1 MAGGRY
7 YVCKTCGPASW
18 IYASKVQKFAKCSW
32 CGKPWPADV
41 PQAPWREPSRPRPRT
56 RQPKPAKLA
65 SCLQK
70 VWSTLPADVRLQFEQ
85 AGFKVPAPKQED
97 VDLLSLLQ
105 RNREDLPQEVLDAL
119 PAAPVPNPVQE
130 GKAAGVEWRNSVGK
144 LRDLGQR
151 KLKLQEDIDL
161 AKANLRAMLTKMQD
175 LQTSI
180 QEAQTE
186 VNKATQE
193 YETKVLTQCN
203 EEANHG
209 VESVLQALGIQE
221 EALTE
226 AQKRSLEAL
235 KKENADEAKRRKTQQ
250 QEQFPPGL
258 APQLRSA
265 AHVTEANKEAE
276 DAKGPTSQP
285 VKERSR
291 EVLRDLEISEP
302 SASPDASPVPYF
314 KCWYCGLPFVPT
326 AVGARASICRA
337 DVSLVGASPQ
347 GSRLLPTLF
356 DQPEQLAEGFAY
368 PKVVGRP
375 VCPPSSCPL
384 TGPKFFHSAIFSEP
398 ADCKPHE
405 PWDRKKP
412 LLCRGPIMPFLE
424 RHGSHYDS
432 AIQST
437 GSAELSVN
445 PSNSTIPPI
454 HSTGSAELSVKYSK
468 STIPPSPF
476 EVFQGEPGSSPP
488 SWGCMLNLSAY
499 KALHPAWNQ
508 EPDLLHL
515 GEGLEEQCQEGTL
528 EHWVLF
534 KSLEAT
540 EIQDHSLETW
550 ARIAR
555 ASEDLVHSFSSGQPR
570 TFKFVSAN
578 VTSWRPEL
586 RQWLVFH
593 QFDVALI
600 QEHHLS
606 ERAFHAETVALAKA
620 GYHVHGQHSPVR
632 KREIGGV
639 MVCVKSHLQAR
650 HVHTFQDPET
660 GCGFVAIAIRVTG
673 FDLALLSLYLE
684 SGSTFEGR
692 ANTLVLSN
700 MYAVIASLKCPWC
713 VVGDWNLD
721 ACEVLATRLEDLTK
735 GRLLGTGMPTAGTAA
750 ELDYALVHP
759 RLASHLSLELAWDV
773 PFKPHA
779 ALKCTLPL
787 KSLQDLQ
794 PNLRS
799 ITDSFDPIL
808 DDQRNLQPPVVS
820 PQRVTLLEIE
830 ACDPASL
837 AFAEFSA
844 TAEASGL
851 LGRTMGRGVNL
862 PTIRQPAVSQPPNDY
877 QWFGHEHAVWS
888 QLAGRFKAGGPPN
901 ETLSLLSKLGPEHH
915 QWADEARDTVSNH
928 RDLAALRS
936 HAEAQA
942 KLAKTAQQGA
952 QAESYQQW
960 LFGALSAGMG
970 PVYRAL
976 KSHEQTLAR
985 PFRDQSALARAYCR
999 MEFWSR
1005 IWDASIVPPQPHLSA
1020 ERLALRAE
1028 ALQQAQDLSPLSW
1041 EQVKTACLATG
1052 NKKGGLDG
1060 WSYKALRN
1068 LPDFCYRQLAGLFRL
1083 AETDL
1088 TLPLQMLT
1096 VQVAL
1101 LAKTPEKERPIS
1113 LTSVLWRVYSKLRRP
1128 LLESW
1133 LKEYAAFAPFDSA
1146 TPGHT
1151 SLDPALSRLIKAE
1164 DHKFRKV
1171 TFITL
1176 FVDLEGFYDGVDFSR
1191 LISQGKA
1198 LSFPPLLLELSL
1210 QLYNG
1215 PRCLHGEGVSTVA
1228 LWPQRGILQGCP
1240 YAPTVAKLTTHAPLQ
1255 GISQHRGVSHADL
1268 WLDDISVDVSHAD
1281 PEVAASLA
1289 LSASRKLEAL
1299 LSVEKLCINKT
1310 KTKFVVNS
1318 AKAAKA
1324 LNSMRVEG
1332 DPQVADLVRDLGLDS
1347 AGAKRRRV
1355 TQALKRFKVGRARN
1369 QKLHQLGTGCKA
1381 HRLYATSILTA
1392 EIYGCQGQGLSPK
1405 RLKVVRASI
1414 SRHVGRSKWGSV
1426 DVSLDCMSFRCQD
1439 PLLTVVL
1446 AQADALYKMFGP
1458 STAQG
1463 WEILARTWKVAW
1475 TRQEAA
1481 VHGWK
1486 CVAGPVAAMVQYC
1499 IDLRIN
1505 VSDPL
1510 RWVHSSG
1517 VLLLDVTNP
1526 GLFLSVRRFL
1536 TQVVALERASRFGA
1550 VLTAQGAQ
1558 QGVDWSVHRKL
1569 LKVSKLS
1576 SPRWAF
1582 HAVWQG
1588 RTLHAGNG
1596 GFSHCACGAENT
1608 LHHVYYECPLA
1619 PAKLSPALRSFQRKH
1634 PDPCFWLRGMVPKA
1648 WTTPQVS
1655 ASALETRVTG
1665 LFCHQPVDVTGLL
1678 IGTDASG
1685 GPNTHDPRLRA
1696 VGWSVVLCELRAD
1709 CLIEHGTISGLLPP
1723 GSTVPQGESLAIIE
1737 ALKATTGS
1745 FDLTGDCKPALK
1757 ALAARALNKK
1767 HIPEWGPVWQERAR
1781 AQPHW
1786 VRSHCTAE
1794 AFEAE
1799 FPGQLWRRE
1808 LNAKADTLAG
1818 SRAAAACTPH
1828 FVRKVKELDLVTRE
1842 LNCFLASRAEK
1853 LIKEKAQGFVPR
1865 SARDSLSQFDKPRSQ
1880 AAAVSASTKVPPP
1893 NKKQRL
1899 KQLLDSPDPALGH
1912 DWKARETKA
1921 ANNFSVGGA
1930 STRSIASAFQSAST
1944 FGAGPMPERVSAVPK
1959 LGLLSAAQVNPPA
1972 GPVASSAAATP
1983 RLPECQGEVTQST
1996 GVQGAV
2002 GQSVSVGLR
2011 SQLGM
2016 PAAVPPAQ
2024 GQLSMAPKQEGRHIS
2039 TQLRREERGLSW
2051 KSAATI
2057 DRQRGRKKARKQK
2070 KRREQYEHAGRRTEE
2085 AWPPPPP
2092 PPGPRAEARHR
2103 EDEELPYDLEEP
2115 SPSGLRAP
2123 STAAASSSQGPAR
2136 EEPSPLGLRAP
2147 PPTAAASS
2155 SQGLPLQRL
2164 PEAEEPPVD
2173 QDDSSNCLQSDSSET
2188 PQPAVALKD
2197 RPSDFGPLLH
2207 EDGLITFLCAAAP
2220 QVKHP
2225 VNHYQCLPESLEVYH
2240 DFVTGG
2246 RTKAARA
2253 RRLGFGKSRTVYV
2266 DPGSSEHVLKLAP
2279 PQGHGPEPE
2288 AWRRLPHIVPCTL
2301 DAGIHLLTLSW
2312 KSCYDIIPTHVLR
2325 QSRLTPLSVWRPAP
2339 PDLDMVRY
2347 MMALTAEASRFYNL
2361 KDLGFFNFGV
2371 DARGFIMMWDTADW
2385 LPWEGQR
2392 AHWPNRQRASAFWSA
2407 VKRSVPDHF
2416 QELLQLVSN
2425 ASPEEVLQR
2434 LRPLLTQHYKWYL
2447 LQQGVF
2453 LGD

>member
-1 MAGGRY
+1 MLVTFELWCMVQRCSY
-7 YVCKTCGPASW
+7 TLVCHSPTFFPSGSWWDSRSGAVPA
-18 IYASKVQKFAKCSW
+18 CD
-32 CGKPWPADV
+32 AD
-41 PQAPWREPSRPRPRT
+41 
-56 RQPKPAKLA
+56 
-65 SCLQK
+65 
-70 VWSTLPADVRLQFEQ
+70 VWSTLPADVCLQFEQ

-105 RNREDLPQEVLDAL
+105 RNRDDLPQEVLDAL

-161 AKANLRAMLTKMQD
+161 AKANLRALLTKMQD
-175 LQTSI
+175 LQASI

-186 VNKATQE
+186 VNKATQD
-193 YETKVLTQCN
+193 YEAKVLTQCA
-203 EEANHG
+203 EEASHG
-209 VESVLQALGIQE
+209 VDSVLQALGIE
-221 EALTE
+221 EDTLTE
-226 AQKRSLEAL
+226 AQKRSIAAL
-235 KKENADEAKRRKTQQ
+235 KKDNADEAKRRKTEQQ
-250 QEQFPPGL
+250 DRFPPGL
-258 APQLRSA
+258 LPKSTAPPA
-265 AHVTEANKEAE
+265 AEPQQNAA
-276 DAKGPTSQP
+276 DAKDLNSQSG
-285 VKERSR
+285 KARSR
-291 EVLRDLEISEP
+291 SPKRGDKVRFCVIWKFRSQAQALTRQTPFS
-302 SASPDASPVPYF
+302 SAGTVASLSCQMPWEF
-314 KCWYCGLPFVPT
+314 SF
-326 AVGARASICRA
+326 AFAASICSA
-337 DVSLVGASPQ
+337 DVGLAVASPP
-347 GSRLLPTLF
+347 GSRLGSPLQ
-356 DQPEQLAEGFAY
+356 DQPAQLEDGFVF
-368 PKVVGRP
+368 PRTVSRP
-375 VCPPSSCPL
+375 FWPSPSCAL
-384 TGPKFFHSAIFSEP
+384 TGPKFFHPAMFHSPEEGASSEP
-398 ADCKPHE
+398 KVV
-405 PWDRKKP
+405 KKP
-412 LLCRGPIMPFLE
+412 LVRGPIMSFLE
-424 RHGSHYDS
+424 EHGSRFDHAAPTPQD
-432 AIQST
+432 AEPFPGPQ
-437 GSAELSVN
+437 GS
-445 PSNSTIPPI
+445 
-454 HSTGSAELSVKYSK
+454 
-468 STIPPSPF
+468 PSPA
-476 EVFQGEPGSSPP
+476 VCKVGKSLGRSGWGSL
-488 SWGCMLNLSAY
+488 LNLSAY
-499 KALHPAWNQ
+499 KALHPDWHH
-508 EPDLLHL
+508 EPDLLRL
-515 GEGLEEQCQEGTL
+515 AEGLEEQSQEGTL
-528 EHWVLF
+528 EYWTLF
-534 KSLEAT
+534 RSLEAT
-540 EIQDHSLETW
+540 EARDNSLETW

-555 ASEDLVHSFSSGQPR
+555 ASEDLVHSTSRGRAR
-570 TFKFVSAN
+570 TFTFVSAN

-586 RQWLVFH
+586 RQWLVSL
-593 QFDVALI
+593 QCDVALI

-606 ERAFHAETVALAKA
+606 EKAFHAESVALAKA
-620 GYHVHGQHSPVR
+620 GYHLHGQHSPAR

-639 MVCVKSHLQAR
+639 MVCVKAHLQAR

-660 GCGFVAIAIRVTG
+660 GCGFVAIAVRVTG
-673 FDLALLSLYLE
+673 FDLALISLYLE
-684 SGSTFEGR
+684 SGSSFEGR
-692 ANTLVLSN
+692 TNTVVLSHL
-700 MYAVIASLKCPWC
+700 YGVLASLKCPWC
-713 VVGDWNLD
+713 VVGDWNID
-721 ACEVLATRLEDLTK
+721 SCEVLATRLEDLTR

-759 RLASHLSLELAWDV
+759 RLASHVSLELVWDV

-779 ALKCTLPL
+779 ALMCTLPL
-787 KSLQDLQ
+787 KPLQDLQ
-794 PNLRS
+794 PNLR
-799 ITDSFDPIL
+799 TLADSFDPIT
-808 DDQRNLQPPVVS
+808 DDQRLLTPTVVS
-820 PQRVTLLEIE
+820 PQQVVLLEIE
-830 ACDPASL
+830 ASDPVSL

-851 LGRTMGRGVNL
+851 LGKNTGRGVHL
-862 PTIRQPAVSQPPNDY
+862 PTVRQPAVSQPAQDY
-877 QWFGHEHAVWS
+877 QWFGQEHAVWT
-888 QLAGRFKAGGPPN
+888 QLATRFKAGGPSQVV
-901 ETLSLLSKLGPEHH
+901 LLLLSNLAPEHK
-915 QWADEARDTVSNH
+915 QWVTEVEAAVSNQ
-928 RDLAALRS
+928 RDLTIFVSR
-936 HAEAQA
+936 AETQA
-942 KLAKTAQQGA
+942 KAAMQAQQKE
-952 QAESYQQW
+952 QANSYQAW
-960 LFGALSAGMG
+960 LSGALSAGMG

-999 MEFWSR
+999 MEFWSH
-1005 IWDASIVPPQPHLSA
+1005 IWDATIVPPQVQFSA

-1028 ALQQAQDLSPLSW
+1028 ASQQAQDLPSLAW
-1041 EQVKTACLATG
+1041 EQVKKVCLATG

-1060 WSYKALRN
+1060 WSYRALRN
-1068 LPDFCYRQLAGLFRL
+1068 LPDFCYKQLAELFSRVE
-1083 AETDL
+1083 ADL

-1133 LKEYAAFAPFDSA
+1133 LKSYAACAPFDSA

-1164 DHKFRKV
+1164 DHKFRKI

-1176 FVDLEGFYDGVDFSR
+1176 FVDLEGFYDGIDFSR
-1191 LISQGKA
+1191 LIAQGKA
-1198 LSFPPLLLELSL
+1198 LAFPPMLLELCL
-1210 QLYNG
+1210 QLYHG

-1228 LWPQRGILQGCP
+1228 LWPKKGILQGCP

-1255 GISQHRGVSHADL
+1255 GISQQPGVSHADL

-1289 LSASRKLEAL
+1289 LSASRKLEQL
-1299 LSVEKLCINKT
+1299 LSVEKLRINKV
-1310 KTKFVVNS
+1310 KTKFVCNN
-1318 AKAAKA
+1318 AQATKA
-1324 LNSMRVEG
+1324 LNSLRG
-1332 DPQVADLVRDLGLDS
+1332 DADPQVADLVRDLGVDS
-1347 AGAKRRRV
+1347 AGAKRRRL

-1369 QKLHQLGTGCKA
+1369 QKLHRLRTGGKA
-1381 HRLYATSILTA
+1381 HRLYATSILKA
-1392 EIYGCQGQGLSPK
+1392 ETYGCQGQGISPK
-1405 RLKVVRASI
+1405 RLKVIRSSI

-1426 DVSLDCMSFRCQD
+1426 DVSLDCMSFQCQD

-1446 AQADALYKMFGP
+1446 AQADALFRMFGP

-1463 WEILARTWKVAW
+1463 WVILGRTWKVAW
-1475 TRQEAA
+1475 ARQEAA

-1517 VLLLDVTNP
+1517 VLLLDVANP
-1526 GLFLSVRRFL
+1526 ALFLSVRRFL
-1536 TQVVALERASRFGA
+1536 TQVVALERTLRFGA
-1550 VLTAQGAQ
+1550 VPTAHGAQ

-1569 LKVSKLS
+1569 LKASKPS

-1588 RTLHAGNG
+1588 RTLHSGNG
-1596 GFSHCACGAENT
+1596 GLTHCSCGAENS

-1619 PAKLSPALRSFQRKH
+1619 PAKLSPNLRGFQRRH
-1634 PDPCFWLRGMVPKA
+1634 EEPCFWLRGMVPRA
-1648 WTTPQVS
+1648 WTTPQLSS
-1655 ASALETRVTG
+1655 AALETRVTG
-1665 LFCHQPVDVTGLL
+1665 LFCHPPVNAEGLFVS
-1678 IGTDASG
+1678 TDASG
-1685 GPNTHDPRLRA
+1685 GPNTRDSRLRC
-1696 VGWSVVLCELRAD
+1696 VGWAVILCEKCEDGLKE
-1709 CLIEHGTISGLLPP
+1709 IGTISGLLPP
-1723 GSTVPQGESLAIIE
+1723 GSTVPQGEAYAIIQ

-1745 FDLTGDCKPALK
+1745 FDLTSDCQPAI
-1757 ALAARALNKK
+1757 RALQARKLTVQ
-1767 HIPEWGPVWQERAR
+1767 HDPDWGLVWQDRSR
-1781 AQPHW
+1781 AQPTW
-1786 VRSHCTAE
+1786 VRSHCTPE
-1794 AFEAE
+1794 AFEKE
-1799 FPGQLWRRE
+1799 FPSQQWRRV
-1808 LNAKADTLAG
+1808 LNEKADSLAG
-1818 SRAAAACTPH
+1818 RRAAEAVSPH
-1828 FVRKVKELDLVTRE
+1828 FVRKVKELDRVARE
-1842 LNCFLASRAEK
+1842 LNQFLASRAEK
-1853 LIKEKAQGFVPR
+1853 LIKDKTQGFVPR
-1865 SARDSLSQFDKPRSQ
+1865 AARDSQSQFEKSKAR
-1880 AAAVSASTKVPPP
+1880 ATTVSTTQNSSLP

-1921 ANNFSVGGA
+1921 ANNFSVGGV

-1972 GPVASSAAATP
+1972 GPVASSAAAAP

-2024 GQLSMAPKQEGRHIS
+2024 GLLSMAPKQEGRHIS

-2103 EDEELPYDLEEP
+2103 EAEELPYDLEEP

-2288 AWRRLPHIVPCTL
+2288 AWRLLPHIVPCTL

-2312 KSCYDIIPTHVLR
+2312 KSCYDIISTHVLR

-2434 LRPLLTQHYKWYL
+2434 LRPLLTQHYKWCL

>member
-1 MAGGRY
+1 
-7 YVCKTCGPASW
+7 
-18 IYASKVQKFAKCSW
+18 
-32 CGKPWPADV
+32 
-41 PQAPWREPSRPRPRT
+41 
-56 RQPKPAKLA
+56 
-65 SCLQK
+65 
-70 VWSTLPADVRLQFEQ
+70 
-85 AGFKVPAPKQED
+85 
-97 VDLLSLLQ
+97 
-105 RNREDLPQEVLDAL
+105 
-119 PAAPVPNPVQE
+119 
-130 GKAAGVEWRNSVGK
+130 
-144 LRDLGQR
+144 
-151 KLKLQEDIDL
+151 
-161 AKANLRAMLTKMQD
+161 
-175 LQTSI
+175 
-180 QEAQTE
+180 
-186 VNKATQE
+186 
-193 YETKVLTQCN
+193 
-203 EEANHG
+203 
-209 VESVLQALGIQE
+209 
-221 EALTE
+221 
-226 AQKRSLEAL
+226 
-235 KKENADEAKRRKTQQ
+235 
-250 QEQFPPGL
+250 
-258 APQLRSA
+258 
-265 AHVTEANKEAE
+265 
-276 DAKGPTSQP
+276 
-285 VKERSR
+285 
-291 EVLRDLEISEP
+291 
-302 SASPDASPVPYF
+302 
-314 KCWYCGLPFVPT
+314 
-326 AVGARASICRA
+326 
-337 DVSLVGASPQ
+337 
-347 GSRLLPTLF
+347 
-356 DQPEQLAEGFAY
+356 
-368 PKVVGRP
+368 
-375 VCPPSSCPL
+375 
-384 TGPKFFHSAIFSEP
+384 
-398 ADCKPHE
+398 
-405 PWDRKKP
+405 
-412 LLCRGPIMPFLE
+412 
-424 RHGSHYDS
+424 
-432 AIQST
+432 
-437 GSAELSVN
+437 
-445 PSNSTIPPI
+445 
-454 HSTGSAELSVKYSK
+454 
-468 STIPPSPF
+468 
-476 EVFQGEPGSSPP
+476 
-488 SWGCMLNLSAY
+488 
-499 KALHPAWNQ
+499 
-508 EPDLLHL
+508 
-515 GEGLEEQCQEGTL
+515 
-528 EHWVLF
+528 
-534 KSLEAT
+534 
-540 EIQDHSLETW
+540 
-550 ARIAR
+550 
-555 ASEDLVHSFSSGQPR
+555 
-570 TFKFVSAN
+570 
-578 VTSWRPEL
+578 
-586 RQWLVFH
+586 
-593 QFDVALI
+593 
-600 QEHHLS
+600 
-606 ERAFHAETVALAKA
+606 
-620 GYHVHGQHSPVR
+620 
-632 KREIGGV
+632 
-639 MVCVKSHLQAR
+639 
-650 HVHTFQDPET
+650 
-660 GCGFVAIAIRVTG
+660 
-673 FDLALLSLYLE
+673 
-684 SGSTFEGR
+684 
-692 ANTLVLSN
+692 
-700 MYAVIASLKCPWC
+700 
-713 VVGDWNLD
+713 
-721 ACEVLATRLEDLTK
+721 
-735 GRLLGTGMPTAGTAA
+735 
-750 ELDYALVHP
+750 
-759 RLASHLSLELAWDV
+759 
-773 PFKPHA
+773 
-779 ALKCTLPL
+779 
-787 KSLQDLQ
+787 
-794 PNLRS
+794 
-799 ITDSFDPIL
+799 
-808 DDQRNLQPPVVS
+808 
-820 PQRVTLLEIE
+820 
-830 ACDPASL
+830 
-837 AFAEFSA
+837 
-844 TAEASGL
+844 
-851 LGRTMGRGVNL
+851 
-862 PTIRQPAVSQPPNDY
+862 
-877 QWFGHEHAVWS
+877 
-888 QLAGRFKAGGPPN
+888 
-901 ETLSLLSKLGPEHH
+901 
-915 QWADEARDTVSNH
+915 
-928 RDLAALRS
+928 
-936 HAEAQA
+936 
-942 KLAKTAQQGA
+942 
-952 QAESYQQW
+952 
-960 LFGALSAGMG
+960 MG

-1164 DHKFRKV
+1164 DHKFRNV

-1299 LSVEKLCINKT
+1299 LSVEKLRINKT

-1355 TQALKRFKVGRARN
+1355 THALKRFKVGRARN

-1588 RTLHAGNG
+1588 R
-1596 GFSHCACGAENT
+1596 
-1608 LHHVYYECPLA
+1608 
-1619 PAKLSPALRSFQRKH
+1619 
-1634 PDPCFWLRGMVPKA
+1634 
-1648 WTTPQVS
+1648 
-1655 ASALETRVTG
+1655 
-1665 LFCHQPVDVTGLL
+1665 
-1678 IGTDASG
+1678 
-1685 GPNTHDPRLRA
+1685 
-1696 VGWSVVLCELRAD
+1696 
-1709 CLIEHGTISGLLPP
+1709 LLPP

-1853 LIKEKAQGFVPR
+1853 LIKEKAC
-1865 SARDSLSQFDKPRSQ
+1865 
-1880 AAAVSASTKVPPP
+1880 
-1893 NKKQRL
+1893 
-1899 KQLLDSPDPALGH
+1899 AL
-1912 DWKARETKA
+1912 AQ
-1921 ANNFSVGGA
+1921 VGGV

-1972 GPVASSAAATP
+1972 GPVASSAAAAP

-2002 GQSVSVGLR
+2002 GQSVSV
-2011 SQLGM
+2011 
-2016 PAAVPPAQ
+2016 
-2024 GQLSMAPKQEGRHIS
+2024 
-2039 TQLRREERGLSW
+2039 
-2051 KSAATI
+2051 
-2057 DRQRGRKKARKQK
+2057 
-2070 KRREQYEHAGRRTEE
+2070 
-2085 AWPPPPP
+2085 
-2092 PPGPRAEARHR
+2092 
-2103 EDEELPYDLEEP
+2103 
-2115 SPSGLRAP
+2115 
-2123 STAAASSSQGPAR
+2123 
-2136 EEPSPLGLRAP
+2136 
-2147 PPTAAASS
+2147 
-2155 SQGLPLQRL
+2155 GLPLQRL

-2288 AWRRLPHIVPCTL
+2288 AWRLLPHIVPCTL

-2312 KSCYDIIPTHVLR
+2312 KSCYDIISTHVLR

-2434 LRPLLTQHYKWYL
+2434 LRPLLTQHYKWCL

>member
-1 MAGGRY
+1 
-7 YVCKTCGPASW
+7 
-18 IYASKVQKFAKCSW
+18 
-32 CGKPWPADV
+32 
-41 PQAPWREPSRPRPRT
+41 
-56 RQPKPAKLA
+56 PKPAKLA

-70 VWSTLPADVRLQFEQ
+70 VWSTLPADVCLQFEQ

-105 RNREDLPQEVLDAL
+105 RNRDDLPQEVLDAL

-144 LRDLGQR
+144 LRDLGPR

-161 AKANLRAMLTKMQD
+161 AKANLRALLTKMQD
-175 LQTSI
+175 LQASI

-186 VNKATQE
+186 VNKATQD
-193 YETKVLTQCN
+193 YEAKVLTQCA
-203 EEANHG
+203 EEASHG
-209 VESVLQALGIQE
+209 VDSVLQALGIE
-221 EALTE
+221 EDTLTE
-226 AQKRSLEAL
+226 AQKRSIAAL
-235 KKENADEAKRRKTQQ
+235 KKDNADEAKRRKTEQQ
-250 QEQFPPGL
+250 DRFPPGL
-258 APQLRSA
+258 LPKSTAPPA
-265 AHVTEANKEAE
+265 AEPQQNAA
-276 DAKGPTSQP
+276 DAKDLNSQSG
-285 VKERSR
+285 KARSR
-291 EVLRDLEISEP
+291 
-302 SASPDASPVPYF
+302 SPKRGD
-314 KCWYCGLPFVPT
+314 KGWG
-326 AVGARASICRA
+326 
-337 DVSLVGASPQ
+337 SL
-347 GSRLLPTLF
+347 
-356 DQPEQLAEGFAY
+356 
-368 PKVVGRP
+368 
-375 VCPPSSCPL
+375 
-384 TGPKFFHSAIFSEP
+384 
-398 ADCKPHE
+398 
-405 PWDRKKP
+405 
-412 LLCRGPIMPFLE
+412 
-424 RHGSHYDS
+424 
-432 AIQST
+432 
-437 GSAELSVN
+437 
-445 PSNSTIPPI
+445 
-454 HSTGSAELSVKYSK
+454 
-468 STIPPSPF
+468 
-476 EVFQGEPGSSPP
+476 
-488 SWGCMLNLSAY
+488 LNLSAY
-499 KALHPAWNQ
+499 KAL
-508 EPDLLHL
+508 
-515 GEGLEEQCQEGTL
+515 EGLEEQSQEGTL
-528 EHWVLF
+528 EYWTLF
-534 KSLEAT
+534 RSLEAT
-540 EIQDHSLETW
+540 EARDNSLETW

-555 ASEDLVHSFSSGQPR
+555 ASEDLVHSTSRGRAR
-570 TFKFVSAN
+570 TFTFVSAN

-586 RQWLVFH
+586 RQWLVSL
-593 QFDVALI
+593 QCDVALI

-606 ERAFHAETVALAKA
+606 EKAFHAESVALAKA
-620 GYHVHGQHSPVR
+620 GYHLHGQHSPAR

-639 MVCVKSHLQAR
+639 MVCVKAHLQAR

-660 GCGFVAIAIRVTG
+660 GCGFVAIAVRVTG
-673 FDLALLSLYLE
+673 FDLALISLYLE
-684 SGSTFEGR
+684 SGSSFEGR
-692 ANTLVLSN
+692 TNTVVLSHL
-700 MYAVIASLKCPWC
+700 YGVLASLKCPWC
-713 VVGDWNLD
+713 VVGDWNID
-721 ACEVLATRLEDLTK
+721 SCEVLATRLEDLTR

-759 RLASHLSLELAWDV
+759 TLA
-773 PFKPHA
+773 
-779 ALKCTLPL
+779 
-787 KSLQDLQ
+787 
-794 PNLRS
+794 
-799 ITDSFDPIL
+799 DSFDPIT
-808 DDQRNLQPPVVS
+808 DDQRLLTPTVVS
-820 PQRVTLLEIE
+820 PQQVVLLEIE
-830 ACDPASL
+830 ASDPVSL

-844 TAEASGL
+844 TAEAITSGL
-851 LGRTMGRGVNL
+851 GKNTRL
-862 PTIRQPAVSQPPNDY
+862 PFLTNVISRS
-877 QWFGHEHAVWS
+877 
-888 QLAGRFKAGGPPN
+888 
-901 ETLSLLSKLGPEHH
+901 LSRELS
-915 QWADEARDTVSNH
+915 
-928 RDLAALRS
+928 
-936 HAEAQA
+936 
-942 KLAKTAQQGA
+942 
-952 QAESYQQW
+952 
-960 LFGALSAGMG
+960 MG

-999 MEFWSR
+999 MEFWSH
-1005 IWDASIVPPQPHLSA
+1005 IWDATIVPPQVQFSA

-1028 ALQQAQDLSPLSW
+1028 ASQQAQDLSPLSW

-1299 LSVEKLCINKT
+1299 LSVEKLRINKT

-1355 TQALKRFKVGRARN
+1355 THALKRFKVGRARN

-1608 LHHVYYECPLA
+1608 LHHVYYECRLA

-1709 CLIEHGTISGLLPP
+1709 GLIEHGTISGLLPP
-1723 GSTVPQGESLAIIE
+1723 GST
-1737 ALKATTGS
+1737 ATTGS
-1745 FDLTGDCKPALK
+1745 FDLTGDCKP
-1757 ALAARALNKK
+1757 
-1767 HIPEWGPVWQERAR
+1767 
-1781 AQPHW
+1781 
-1786 VRSHCTAE
+1786 

-1818 SRAAAACTPH
+1818 SR
-1828 FVRKVKELDLVTRE
+1828 
-1842 LNCFLASRAEK
+1842 
-1853 LIKEKAQGFVPR
+1853 
-1865 SARDSLSQFDKPRSQ
+1865 
-1880 AAAVSASTKVPPP
+1880 
-1893 NKKQRL
+1893 
-1899 KQLLDSPDPALGH
+1899 
-1912 DWKARETKA
+1912 
-1921 ANNFSVGGA
+1921 
-1930 STRSIASAFQSAST
+1930 
-1944 FGAGPMPERVSAVPK
+1944 
-1959 LGLLSAAQVNPPA
+1959 
-1972 GPVASSAAATP
+1972 
-1983 RLPECQGEVTQST
+1983 
-1996 GVQGAV
+1996 
-2002 GQSVSVGLR
+2002 
-2011 SQLGM
+2011 
-2016 PAAVPPAQ
+2016 
-2024 GQLSMAPKQEGRHIS
+2024 
-2039 TQLRREERGLSW
+2039 
-2051 KSAATI
+2051 
-2057 DRQRGRKKARKQK
+2057 
-2070 KRREQYEHAGRRTEE
+2070 
-2085 AWPPPPP
+2085 
-2092 PPGPRAEARHR
+2092 
-2103 EDEELPYDLEEP
+2103 
-2115 SPSGLRAP
+2115 
-2123 STAAASSSQGPAR
+2123 
-2136 EEPSPLGLRAP
+2136 
-2147 PPTAAASS
+2147 
-2155 SQGLPLQRL
+2155 
-2164 PEAEEPPVD
+2164 
-2173 QDDSSNCLQSDSSET
+2173 
-2188 PQPAVALKD
+2188 
-2197 RPSDFGPLLH
+2197 
-2207 EDGLITFLCAAAP
+2207 
-2220 QVKHP
+2220 
-2225 VNHYQCLPESLEVYH
+2225 
-2240 DFVTGG
+2240 
-2246 RTKAARA
+2246 
-2253 RRLGFGKSRTVYV
+2253 
-2266 DPGSSEHVLKLAP
+2266 
-2279 PQGHGPEPE
+2279 
-2288 AWRRLPHIVPCTL
+2288 
-2301 DAGIHLLTLSW
+2301 
-2312 KSCYDIIPTHVLR
+2312 
-2325 QSRLTPLSVWRPAP
+2325 
-2339 PDLDMVRY
+2339 
-2347 MMALTAEASRFYNL
+2347 ASRFYNL

-2434 LRPLLTQHYKWYL
+2434 LRPLLTQHYKWCL